1 MRRFVS
7 DVVYLSL
14 SLVFI
19 VGWNGMECG
28 GNSVTEERSFG
39 SSIMQKKKKDIQGL
53 YVFLLALSTVTT
65 LTTTPVD

>member
-1 MRRFVS
+1 MSRFVS
-7 DVVYLSL
+7 DIVYLSL

-28 GNSVTEERSFG
+28 GNSLTEERSFG
-39 SSIMQKKKKDIQGL
+39 SSIMQKKKDIQGL